1 MHFNF
6 NFNLPKTFD
15 VYSKIEKSSPSFFN
29 QLLHHP
35 PIFNHRFPPS
45 SFTFSGLVEVKKV
58 VKLSWLRREGEAY
71 DPGLSRGMAR
81 GGNKKGNKPP
91 RTMAPRESDPPRMIF
106 ALPFRDMAVDT
117 RNPI

>member
-1 MHFNF
+1 MFIQKLKNPLL
-6 NFNLPKTFD
+6 NK
-15 VYSKIEKSSPSFFN
+15 
-29 QLLHHP
+29 LLHHP

-45 SFTFSGLVEVKKV
+45 SFTSSGPVEVKKV
-58 VKLSWLRREGEAY
+58 VKLSWLRRGGEAY